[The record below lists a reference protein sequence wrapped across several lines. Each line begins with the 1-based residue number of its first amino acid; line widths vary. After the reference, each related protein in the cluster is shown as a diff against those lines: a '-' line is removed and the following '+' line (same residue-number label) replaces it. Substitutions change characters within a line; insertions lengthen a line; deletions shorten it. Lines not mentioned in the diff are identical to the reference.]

1 MSYFNSSLHLYVFFQ
16 PSNILNLSSGFPFIL
31 TISCL
36 GISWGCICICNHLSS
51 NWSLSFRLR
60 MDRLVYILISWLQYP
75 QFFLHHLNSLSLTNE
90 LISSLTS
97 WILSK
102 VSSLDASLLPLT
114 FIAFVIL
121 ECGALKFHLHFA
133 LLSRIHSNLFRISF
147 LEFPIIPR
155 EHKQSF
161 YFTWV
166 VQATQRIIFL
176 KP

>member
-31 TISCL
+31 KIVSKRDDFL
-36 GISWGCICICNHLSS
+36 LRYFLRLERHICICNHLSS

-161 YFTWV
+161 YFT
-166 VQATQRIIFL
+166 
-176 KP
+176 